1 MAMKC
6 GNCHTNKIAK
16 RIQPPSETDPR
27 AAVQPINGGN
37 APGMAPTAVASV
49 VRFFSGVLDSNRLLV
64 PACFEC
70 SHQSIAM
77 RLARLHPLFALPFH
91 PPLPVCSH
99 WPARG
104 HAARSTST
112 TIRTFQKTHHRLFCI
127 GEFEPSTCVA

>member
-77 RLARLHPLFALPFH
+77 RLARLHPLFALENFIIIIFFFFFFYFFA
-91 PPLPVCSH
+91 VC
-99 WPARG
+99 
-104 HAARSTST
+104 
-112 TIRTFQKTHHRLFCI
+112 RLSC
-127 GEFEPSTCVA
+127 CVSFY